1 MQEIPKVNTRCEF
14 SRERERGKGGGEEEK
29 KNSLSWY
36 EKTNNERQKRI
47 VKSNNVGIVRR
58 SPKLTGL
65 ALLDKK
71 IKTGK
76 INEEVVICR

>member
-1 MQEIPKVNTRCEF
+1 MQEIPKVNARCEF
-14 SRERERGKGGGEEEK
+14 SRERERKGRGEKEEE

-71 IKTGK
+71 IKSGK